1 MEDRMNEIEQAIE
14 TYRGELVAEAD
25 LARAD
30 LREIED
36 HLRALIDDLRATGM
50 PAGDAIAE
58 AARRLG
64 DPKQVARE
72 HARVRT
78 PFGARLSRV
87 RTWSA
92 VALLA
97 PSLLMMWRA
106 VGNVGLGSSY
116 GVTTLLA
123 TLVLVA
129 LAARLT
135 WARPIVMATL
145 AHAVI
150 WDAAFV
156 LAVQPTAGNALIGAA
171 AAGALVFVVPW
182 RRGELTGSGWALALL
197 AIAYSGA
204 GLMNAMEMTNARGGI
219 MANPATYAWLAI
231 IIASGGVLLR
241 ARWAA
246 LFTLGASLALGGAV
260 AMSWSL
266 EWNFPHAALYH
277 ALVTGTALAGIAGS
291 LAATWLAWRNARSA
305 LGTLHGVLS

>member
-1 MEDRMNEIEQAIE
+1 MKDIEQAID
-14 TYRGELVAEAD
+14 TYRTQLVAEAD
-25 LARAD
+25 LARGD

-36 HLRALIDDLRATGM
+36 HLRALIDDLRANGM
-50 PAGDAIAE
+50 PAGEAIAE

-64 DPKQVARE
+64 DPKQVAIE

-87 RTWSA
+87 RAWSA

-97 PSLLMMWRA
+97 PSMLLMWRS
-106 VGNVGLGSSY
+106 VGTVGLASPF

-145 AHAVI
+145 AHAVV

-156 LAVQPTAGNALIGAA
+156 LAVQPTAANALIGAA
-171 AAGALVFVVPW
+171 AAGAFAFVVPW

-197 AIAYSGA
+197 AIAYSGS
-204 GLMNAMEMTNARGGI
+204 GLMSAMQLSGPGHVVMF
-219 MANPATYAWLAI
+219 NPAAYAWLAI
-231 IIASGGVLLR
+231 IAGSAGVLLR

-246 LFTLGASLALGGAV
+246 LFTMIASLALGAAV
-260 AMSWSL
+260 IAAWSL
-266 EWNFPHAALYH
+266 EWRFPHAALYH
-277 ALVTGTALAGIAGS
+277 SLVIGTAVAGIAGS

-305 LGTLHGVLS
+305 LGTLRGVLS